1 MTRDIIC
8 IGCPLGCMMKVS
20 VDGNEV
26 TVSGNTCIR
35 GEEYGRKEAIS
46 PTRIVTSTV
55 EVNNG
60 TIPRVSVKTKNDIP
74 KDKIFQC
81 MEEIRSVKVN
91 APVNIGDVII
101 PDCAGTGVPVIATKK
116 VAQAL

>member
-1 MTRDIIC
+1 MTREFIC

-20 VDGNEV
+20 IDGDEV
-26 TVSGNTCIR
+26 TVTGNTCIR
-35 GEEYGRKEAIS
+35 GEQYGKKEVLS

-60 TIPRVSVKTKNDIP
+60 KIPRVSVKTKNDIP

-81 MEEIRSVKVN
+81 MEEIRRVKVN
-91 APVNIGDVII
+91 APVKIGDIII
-101 PDCAGTGVPVIATKK
+101 PDCAGTGVPVVATKT
-116 VAQAL
+116 VSQAI

>member
-1 MTRDIIC
+1 MTRELIC

-20 VDGNEV
+20 IDGDEV
-26 TVSGNTCIR
+26 TVTGNTCIR
-35 GEEYGRKEAIS
+35 GEQYGKKEVLS

-60 TIPRVSVKTKNDIP
+60 KIPRVSVKTKNDIP

-81 MEEIRSVKVN
+81 MEEIHNVKVN
-91 APVNIGDVII
+91 APVKIGDIII
-101 PDCAGTGVPVIATKK
+101 PDCAGTGVPVIATKA
-116 VAQAL
+116 VSQAV